1 MGTLGNLLTATGL
14 TICLAS
20 AVMAQSSGNALP
32 FEPVNGQIQFS
43 PALQCIIFL
52 SQNPNQLH
60 IYDPVA
66 NSDRAVNLSAAPLG
80 VSVAPDGV
88 HAAVAQN
95 NLVSYVDLQAGSVIG
110 TYTTSENESNIVLS
124 SSYAYLFPSYNGD
137 LVSINLS
144 TGQQSTQ
151 SYVYSSG
158 GRLDPPGDAIYG
170 TEDGISPNSIYKFD
184 VSAGSISNG
193 FPITVVPSWNWGTYS
208 ICSPVWFSPD
218 GARIYDGCGT
228 VFASSPNSAQGS
240 YYVGSLTGMSQ
251 VQSLDTSA
259 TMNQVA
265 AIPSASGSFGTT
277 VPDDYVSLYDAR
289 YLQPLGQFYF
299 TKFTVNAN
307 IYDAHGRSIFFNAD
321 GSKLF
326 AVVEADATSG
336 LLNDYAVQT
345 IDLVNA
351 AACNVTLAS
360 TSASAIGSGAPGSV
374 GITAGTGCVYSA
386 VSNAAWIQVTAGGY
400 GSGNGTLQYIV
411 RPNPD
416 SQSRTGTVT
425 IANATLTITQAA
437 APASAAVERLG
448 FEVASADYSRTLGR
462 LILAS
467 SSANELHIYD
477 PATQADQIVALPKPV
492 LSLSV
497 SPGGLYAA
505 VGHDG
510 WVSYVNLQTAS
521 LSGVWP
527 AETTVQGLVL
537 SDSGYA
543 YLFSEDDQ
551 AALLWLNMSSGAEAN
566 TNAFL
571 LGNNARMH
579 PSDAYFYT
587 AGSPPSRW
595 AIGSDGT
602 PSVADSSLQANLC
615 ANFWITQ
622 DGTRLVN
629 ACAQVLRSS
638 TDPASD
644 FEADGSLSGAE
655 SIVWATHSTQQQS
668 IAVIVNDN
676 LQGQLQDT
684 QIQIYGDASLALAGQ
699 TTLPEFSAGG
709 SSYAG
714 HGRYLFWNAAE
725 NGLVAVE
732 QADSSAG
739 LSPDYGVAQITEGS
753 GNGCTISL
761 ASSSFHAADV
771 GGPASVGVTAGEGC
785 GWASQ
790 SNAAWVTITAGQFGF
805 GDGSISFTLTP
816 NGSGQA
822 RTGTV
827 TIAGQ
832 TFTINEDSSPAGFQ
846 ATPGAV
852 SFGTQ
857 SLGAVSGP
865 QTIRFSNPGI
875 APLALASVVISGP
888 DASEFS
894 IQSSTCGASLA
905 AGQSCS
911 TTVVFAPQ
919 GSGTRT
925 ASLVVTDTAADSPQT
940 ISFSGMG
947 TGPLA
952 TSVPGE
958 LHQIAVGADGTVWG
972 LNSAGEIFT
981 YNTQTQTWTNAPGTL
996 AQIAVGSSN
1005 AVWGL
1010 NQAGL
1015 IFRWDAAKQGWDWI
1029 PGALHQI
1036 AVGADGDVWGVNAQE
1051 QIYRFNAQTQG
1062 WTEIPGSLTQ
1072 IAVGFDGAVWGV
1084 NANDSTYRYNVASGE
1099 FKQTPATFTSIAVG
1113 ADGEAWGV
1121 NNLTVY
1127 HFDRLQQAWVSVQ
1140 QGLAQISVG
1149 AGSNVWALDSSGA
1162 VYRYDADA
1170 NQFTATGEAPLTR
1183 IAAGGNGALWGLD
1196 AEDGIHT
1203 YATEAQ
1209 PSGTFH
1215 QVSGLLTQIAVGAD
1229 NTVWGVGVANQI
1241 YTYNAAA
1248 QSWTVVPGALA
1259 QIAVG
1264 RGDSVWGIN
1273 AGQQIFRHNAQ
1284 SGGWDYIPGALV
1296 QIAVGANGDVWG
1308 INEGE
1313 QTYHFNSQTGGW
1325 TWIPGE
1331 LRQIAVGDD
1340 GAVWG
1345 INDGNAVYRFNA
1357 RMQMWSRVPGTLV
1370 QIAVGSSDSVWG
1382 VNSDGGAYH
1391 FNPQTQSWQYVPGV
1405 FLKEISVGYDGAVW
1419 GVTASG
1425 QVFELGTATGTWA
1438 QIQGSLDQ
1446 VVVGADGAVWGIK
1459 AGGALYY
1466 R

>member
-1 MGTLGNLLTATGL
+1 MGILGKLFTATGL
-14 TICLAS
+14 AVCLAS
-20 AVMAQSSGNALP
+20 AAKAQSSGNALP
-32 FEPVNGQIQFS
+32 FEPVTGQIQFS

-52 SQNPNQLH
+52 SQNPTQLH

-80 VSVAPDGV
+80 VSIAPDGV
-88 HAAVAQN
+88 HAAVAHN
-95 NLVSYVDLQAGSVIG
+95 NLISYVDLQAGSVIH
-110 TYTTSENESNIVLS
+110 TYTTSENESNIALS
-124 SSYAYLFPSYNGD
+124 STYVYLFPSYNGD

-144 TGQQSTQ
+144 SGEQTTQ
-151 SYVYSSG
+151 TYVYSSG
-158 GRLDPPGDAIYG
+158 GRLDPAGDAIYG

-184 VSAGSISNG
+184 VSAG
-193 FPITVVPSWNWGTYS
+193 PITTIGSSTVPFWDWGSYA

-228 VFASSPNSAQGS
+228 VFASSPNSTLGS
-240 YYVGSLTGMSQ
+240 YYVGSLTSMSQ

-259 TMNQVA
+259 VVNRVA
-265 AIPSASGSFGTT
+265 VVPSASGSFGTT
-277 VPDDYVSLYDAR
+277 VPDDYVSLYDAD

-299 TKFTVNAN
+299 TKFTVNGNA
-307 IYDAHGRSIFFNAD
+307 YDAHGRSIFFNAD

-326 AVVEADATSG
+326 TVVEADASAG

-360 TSASAIGSGAPGSV
+360 TSVSAIGSGAPGSV
-374 GITAGTGCVYSA
+374 GITAGTGCMYSA
-386 VSNAAWIQVTAGGY
+386 VSSAPWIQVISGGY

-416 SQSRTGTVT
+416 PQSRTGAVTV
-425 IANATLTITQAA
+425 ANATLTITQAA
-437 APASAAVERLG
+437 APAAAAVERLG

-462 LILAS
+462 LILAAS
-467 SSANELHIYD
+467 SPNELHVYD
-477 PATQADQIVALPKPV
+477 PATQSDQIVALPKPV
-492 LSLSV
+492 LSFSV

-521 LSGVWP
+521 LLSVWP

-543 YLFSEDDQ
+543 YLFSSYDFS
-551 AALLWLNMSSGAEAN
+551 ALLWLNMSSGAEAN
-566 TNAFL
+566 TNGFE

-579 PSDAYFYT
+579 PSDAYFYN

-595 AIGSDGT
+595 TVGSDGT
-602 PSVADSSLQANLC
+602 PSLADESFQANLC
-615 ANFWITQ
+615 GNFWITQ

-644 FEADGSLSGAE
+644 FAADGSLSGVE

-668 IAVIVNDN
+668 IAVIVSDN

-709 SSYAG
+709 SSYTG

-732 QADSSAG
+732 QADSNSG
-739 LSPDYGVAQITEGS
+739 LSPDYGVARITEG

-761 ASSSFHAADV
+761 ASGSLHAADV
-771 GGPASVGVTAGEGC
+771 GGPASVGITAGEGC

-832 TFTINEDSSPAGFQ
+832 TFTITQDSSPAGFQ
-846 ATPGAV
+846 ATPAAV
-852 SFGTQ
+852 SFGTE
-857 SLGAVSGP
+857 SIGSVIGV
-865 QTIRFSNPGI
+865 QTILFRNPGT

-888 DASEFS
+888 DASEFA
-894 IQSSTCGASLA
+894 IQSSTCGASVA
-905 AGQSCS
+905 PGQSCS
-911 TTVVFAPQ
+911 TAVVFAPQ

-925 ASLVVTDTAADSPQT
+925 ASLVVTDNAADSPET
-940 ISFSGMG
+940 VSLSGTG
-947 TGPLA
+947 IGPLA
-952 TSVPGE
+952 TSVPGA

-972 LNSAGEIFT
+972 LNSTGEIFT
-981 YNTQTQTWTNAPGTL
+981 YNAQTQTWTYVPGTL

-1015 IFRWDAAKQGWDWI
+1015 IFRWAAAKSEWDWI
-1029 PGALHQI
+1029 PGALAQI

-1051 QIYRFNAQTQG
+1051 QIYRFNVQTQG
-1062 WTEIPGSLTQ
+1062 WTEVSGALKQ

-1084 NANDSTYRYNVASGE
+1084 NEGNGVYRYNVATGE
-1099 FKQTPATFTSIAVG
+1099 FEQTSATLTSIAVG
-1113 ADGEAWGV
+1113 ADGEAWGLNSLV
-1121 NNLTVY
+1121 VY

-1140 QGLAQISVG
+1140 QGLEQISVG
-1149 AGSNVWALDSSGA
+1149 AGSNVWALDIAGL
-1162 VYRYDADA
+1162 VYRYDAEA

-1183 IAAGGNGALWGLD
+1183 IAAGGNGALWRLD
-1196 AEDGIHT
+1196 AADGIHT

-1229 NTVWGVGVANQI
+1229 NSVWGVGVANQI

-1248 QSWTVVPGALA
+1248 QSWTVVPGAFA
-1259 QIAVG
+1259 KIAVG
-1264 RGDSVWGIN
+1264 TGDSVWGIN
-1273 AGQQIFRHNAQ
+1273 AGQQIFRHNTQ

-1308 INEGE
+1308 INQGE

-1325 TWIPGE
+1325 TRIPGE

-1345 INDGNAVYRFNA
+1345 INDGNAVYQFNTK
-1357 RMQMWSRVPGTLV
+1357 MQMWTWVPGTLV

-1382 VNSDGGAYH
+1382 VNPDGGAYH

-1425 QVFELGTATGTWA
+1425 QVFELDTATGTWA
-1438 QIQGSLDQ
+1438 QMQGSLDQ